1 MPTWQQPADLSCS
14 CCISNGILIGI
25 TWATG
30 TNSFSDFSGI
40 TQKKLISHLCRTS
53 PEQVTQRPAAPS
65 LLLSTIPE
73 GLGVFEF
80 RLWNR
85 KKEVEKHTVFQTPWS
100 FGDIICFIPLVGP
113 RHVTH
118 LDARGAG
125 KFGAWLGSHFQVM
138 TLIYGWPC
146 ATPPQMSVCA
156 FNSESHYRLSIPEW
170 PRNYW
175 SLWPWLNMFV
185 DRLWGRNIERHGFSL
200 EWKRDSLGLGGR
212 ETMVSGSLGRGSVC
226 FTSL

>member
-1 MPTWQQPADLSCS
+1 M
-14 CCISNGILIGI
+14 I
-25 TWATG
+25 
-30 TNSFSDFSGI
+30 
-40 TQKKLISHLCRTS
+40 
-53 PEQVTQRPAAPS
+53 QRPAAPS
-65 LLLSTIPE
+65 FLLSTIPK

-80 RLWNR
+80 RLWNW

-100 FGDIICFIPLVGP
+100 FSDIICFIPLVGP
-113 RHVTH
+113 SHVTH
-118 LDARGAG
+118 LEARGAG
-125 KFGAWLGSHFQVM
+125 KFGAWLGSHFQVL
-138 TLIYGWPC
+138 TLIYGRGSTKEVVALC
-146 ATPPQMSVCA
+146 NSTTDARVHST
-156 FNSESHYRLSIPEW
+156 SESHYHLAIPEW

-212 ETMVSGSLGRGSVC
+212 ETEVSGSLGRGSVC